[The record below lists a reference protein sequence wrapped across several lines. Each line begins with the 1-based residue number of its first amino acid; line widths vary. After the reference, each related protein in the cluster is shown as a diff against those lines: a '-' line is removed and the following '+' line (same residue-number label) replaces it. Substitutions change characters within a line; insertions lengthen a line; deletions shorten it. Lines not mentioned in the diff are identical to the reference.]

1 MAEWSEH
8 APLGLLPEAK
18 VNWRSLIASYMGQA
32 IALFMI
38 VEMAVVYPTKLV
50 LADRH
55 LEYTPLVSTTPRQLA
70 QHPKIKQK
78 LLPPAPVVEARIK
91 LPPVPRPSPVRKET
105 AIIAPKVTNFAPA
118 VVPTLAH
125 PGGARPILAVRTG
138 TFGSS
143 ATPTLN
149 KPAQKVQTGGFGD
162 PNGVPA
168 TGNGQGKLVM
178 AKVGSFDLPEGA
190 GHGNGLGGSHG
201 ARGTIASAGFGNGI
215 ASPGQ
220 GDGRGNGRGSVQTG
234 GFGEAALQPVSARQR
249 PAIVTPSST
258 PVEII
263 SKPRPQYS
271 DEARQLK
278 IEGEVLVAMLFEAN
292 GQAIPQNV
300 VRGLGHGLDES
311 ALSAASKIRF
321 KPATQNG
328 QPVNS
333 NAIVHVVFQLAY

>member
-78 LLPPAPVVEARIK
+78 LLPPAP
-91 LPPVPRPSPVRKET
+91 
-105 AIIAPKVTNFAPA
+105 KVTNFTPA

-168 TGNGQGKLVM
+168 TGNGQGKLVL

-201 ARGTIASAGFGNGI
+201 TRGTIASAGFGNGI

-220 GDGRGNGRGSVQTG
+220 GDGRGDGRGSVQTG

-292 GQAIPQNV
+292 
-300 VRGLGHGLDES
+300 
-311 ALSAASKIRF
+311 
-321 KPATQNG
+321 
-328 QPVNS
+328 
-333 NAIVHVVFQLAY
+333 